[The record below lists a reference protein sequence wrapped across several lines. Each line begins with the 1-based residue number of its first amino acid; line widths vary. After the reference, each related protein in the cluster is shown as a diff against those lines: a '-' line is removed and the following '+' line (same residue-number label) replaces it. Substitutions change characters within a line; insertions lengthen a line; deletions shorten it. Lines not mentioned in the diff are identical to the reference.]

1 MEFTTL
7 KQFKDVVKDYTI
19 HKGKDIKWLKND
31 KDRARE
37 ICKHETCNWL
47 IFCGRNDKRA
57 CFQIKTFVSKHDCPT
72 DFKNKQANRKW
83 VVKMLEK
90 VLRVNPEI
98 KHGQIHELFKTD
110 YKVILD
116 DNMIFR
122 ETKEA
127 RDLVEGSEREQYGM
141 LWDYA
146 NELMRSNPNSTVRMN
161 TTPMPESP
169 PQFKRFYVCLSGC
182 M

>member
-1 MEFTTL
+1 
-7 KQFKDVVKDYTI
+7 
-19 HKGKDIKWLKND
+19 
-31 KDRARE
+31 
-37 ICKHETCNWL
+37 
-47 IFCGRNDKRA
+47 
-57 CFQIKTFVSKHDCPT
+57 
-72 DFKNKQANRKW
+72 
-83 VVKMLEK
+83 MLEK